1 MDADGLARA
10 LAGAGVGLGALT
22 ADGKAAAMADASVAV
37 DGLEAFEIGL
47 KFPAE
52 IAFDGELADGDRLDD
67 LVELFC
73 GEILGPHIGVDASLI
88 EDFFRGTWS
97 DSIDVWKRRF
107 DPFVTGDF
115 DT

>member
-10 LAGAGVGLGALT
+10 LASAGVGLGALT
-22 ADGKAAAMADASVAV
+22 ADGKAAAMANASVAV
-37 DGLEAFEIGL
+37 DGLEALEIGL

-52 IAFDGELADGDRLDD
+52 IAFDGELANGDRLDD
-67 LVELFC
+67 LVELFR
-73 GEILGPHIGVDASLI
+73 GQILRPHIGVDVSLI
-88 EDFFRGTWS
+88 EDFFRGTGS
-97 DSIDVWKRRF
+97 DSINVWKRSF

>member
-1 MDADGLARA
+1 
-10 LAGAGVGLGALT
+10 
-22 ADGKAAAMADASVAV
+22 MANAPVAV
-37 DGLEAFEIGL
+37 DGLEALEIGL

-67 LVELFC
+67 LVELFR
-73 GEILGPHIGVDASLI
+73 GEILRPHIGVDVSLI
-88 EDFFRGTWS
+88 EDFFRGTRS
-97 DSIDVWKRRF
+97 DSINVWKRSF